1 MVLNDAAPHGSRARP
16 CMSWARSARGTAYG
30 HFGPGAEAK
39 IWPARGS
46 PAGRPP
52 SYRCSAE
59 RSPQAVPPAVRAQR
73 QAVEAEGRRLAA
85 RFLARDDGAVSESL
99 VSSEELAWESL
110 EWLMVQA
117 RPHGNG
123 IVWTG
128 VSTATE
134 PSVDLYSG
142 TAGVVLALLEAY
154 RHSGDE
160 RWASAAAAGGRSL
173 GQRVDGL
180 DDASLYFGAT
190 GVAVALEAVAERLGD
205 ASAHAAAVRALA
217 AVREAFDGE
226 RWGGAFELM
235 AGNAGVAL
243 GALRV
248 GDVDLAELAVT
259 PYLSTVEPTE
269 YGVTWENRHG
279 QPARRHHISHGTLG
293 VAYALAATAAATGR
307 SDLMELCLAA
317 VADVVA
323 RNDAGSSGFLVPHSD
338 PQQQHERIERYS
350 YGWCHGPA
358 GDAQV
363 FRLLGQITG
372 DATVDEFGGPLL
384 ADGGDLGA
392 TWPDPARLLGQQR
405 ALLWHRWG
413 TCTGVRPE
421 VTRGDGL
428 GFADVLV
435 ADLVDRATRDAQGVR
450 WSNVEHRDDAPD
462 LEPRHGWAMGNA
474 GIVREL
480 LRHARPGAG
489 EDPGYAADWPDH
501 PPATAG

>member
-1 MVLNDAAPHGSRARP
+1 M
-16 CMSWARSARGTAYG
+16 
-30 HFGPGAEAK
+30 
-39 IWPARGS
+39 
-46 PAGRPP
+46 
-52 SYRCSAE
+52 
-59 RSPQAVPPAVRAQR
+59 
-73 QAVEAEGRRLAA
+73 
-85 RFLARDDGAVSESL
+85 VSESL

-110 EWLMVQA
+110 EWLMAQA
-117 RPHGNG
+117 RPDGDG

-128 VSTATE
+128 VPTSTE
-134 PSVDLYSG
+134 PSVDLYAG

-173 GQRVDGL
+173 AQRVDGL

-190 GVAVALEAVAERLGD
+190 GVAVALEAVADRLGD
-205 ASAHAAAVRALA
+205 ASAHSAAVRALA

-235 AGNAGVAL
+235 AGNAGIAL
-243 GALRV
+243 GALRL

-259 PYLSTVEPTE
+259 PYLRTREPTE

-372 DATVDEFGGPLL
+372 DATWTSLEDRCWQTVTTSGLPRRTRPGFWDNNGRCCGTAGVL
-384 ADGGDLGA
+384 ALACD
-392 TWPDPARLLGQQR
+392 R
-405 ALLWHRWG
+405 
-413 TCTGVRPE
+413 E

-450 WSNVEHRDDAPD
+450 WSNVEHRDDPPD

-480 LRHARPGAG
+480 LRHARLGAG
-489 EDPGYAADWPDH
+489 EDPGYGEDWPDH
-501 PPATAG
+501 PPTTAG